1 MAFESFKGFS
11 ENQVEQPRGTDVG
24 FTDYLIDVPVGAVKG
39 LSQAVQGLL
48 SLGAMPIDYIA
59 NTDLLEGINNI
70 FDKITP
76 DTKTAVGDITS
87 VISQFGIPFGA
98 AVKIAGGITK
108 LKGIS
113 TMTQLGSLPSRAAK
127 GTELVKRAG
136 YYGTLGGLT
145 DFAVSTPGKLG
156 TISDLTGLTQQ
167 TDFEGLSGKERAVEE
182 LKGKL
187 KFGAEGALI
196 GGAVPLLPTAASLG
210 FRYGIIPGAK
220 VVGTVGGKA
229 LEYVVDKPLTFA
241 INRIV
246 GSKEKSI
253 LQQSLIRS
261 GSILKKG
268 AEKAGL
274 TDDWRHRP
282 IEGGAMSFVKR
293 QLTRLAD
300 QFKSAKGLSGEI
312 KSVQDSAILKVAGQ
326 EKTLKSIAARIN
338 DAQIALVK
346 NFKVKFDNGD
356 SILKLHIENNKVKD
370 YILASGQTAD
380 DILATIPKDI
390 HKDVKA
396 FKDIIVKTNDKY
408 KIFGADLKQM
418 AMLDYDSFSKQR
430 FGAFNNKKF
439 RFNPLLE
446 NKAFDFF
453 KKQIKKDPE
462 QMATINAIA
471 KQTKTNV
478 DVVLNQQT
486 KDKLL
491 NFKQQVIGS
500 NLDPSQVFTNIAK
513 ASGIN
518 PEDVLKGT
526 DTVPDVIKKL
536 LSVEEGATVG
546 ELAFKGV
553 TKDATGRKITKDVE
567 NFLALNAGLDVVLSQ
582 SKNMYGK
589 LAFDDFVRTGLN
601 TPANPRGLIH
611 TAESMARLRLD
622 QGPKAL
628 NNLANIAARENV
640 PKIVSTSEL
649 FNGNYFAAPEI
660 ANALVGAKEITSGL
674 YEIPFYKSFMALKAG
689 AQISKTILSPMTQVR
704 NFTTASMFP
713 LANGLIGGRIGF
725 KDAWGLTIGDIFQ
738 GAKTTPEKIAKI
750 ERLIERGVIDQ
761 NINVQEMRRVLEATK
776 DGKISFNKMMET
788 PIMQKLT
795 DVYQGADN
803 FWKIY
808 TDNFY
813 QGSLKTAYGDPSAII
828 TGAKAGT
835 QAAKNADTFFRNYD
849 DWFQTVAG
857 RKLDRVNPLT
867 GLPKTPL
874 EVAEEASAYLVTNTV
889 PTYSKVPKII
899 ENIRNLPL
907 GNFVAFPAEIL
918 RTTSNIISIGA
929 KELTSTNPFIRQM
942 GARRLVGVSTVLGGI
957 GYTTKKGAQY
967 LTGVDDDTM
976 DAFQRSFAP
985 PYQKNST
992 LIPMS
997 SPDENGK
1004 FKYYNFSYS
1013 NPYDTLVA
1021 PANAVLSAFSEGRL
1035 RKDNATSIVMD
1046 ALFGGAV
1053 DPNQRKGAITE
1064 FLQPFITESIGT
1076 ERAFDVTIR
1085 GGRDSRGK
1093 VIYYKDVDSADTIIA
1108 KSLNHILGGLSP
1120 GAVTSS
1126 SRIWDGA
1133 TGRFSD
1139 YGTQKDMSDEVV
1151 ALLSGVRVEEAKPLA
1166 SVPFIL
1172 TSYNKDKSSLRSKF
1186 SRTAYSARTSP
1197 EEKLGSF
1204 SQYIKESYDS
1214 QNKMFQTIEDAQSL
1228 GISKREL
1235 KKLFEKRLTQT
1246 ETKALF
1252 RGEFKPPSYSKD
1264 AFKSTV
1270 ERLEAENPI
1279 EAAKIEDQNDVV
1291 MDIFD
1296 DVQKDLKK
1304 FDLNQSLD
1312 ALQKELDESLS
1323 PGVEET
1329 RDLRSNLVAPTS
1341 GIERVAELQPP
1352 AQIGTPVNQQ
1362 VAAAGNSV
1370 GNQYN
1375 LFVNNPNAK
1384 ILFPRDFG

>member
-11 ENQVEQPRGTDVG
+11 ENQIEQPRGSDVG

-48 SLGAMPIDYIA
+48 SLGAMPIDYLA
-59 NTDLLEGINNI
+59 NTDLLNGINDL

-87 VISQFGIPFGA
+87 VIAQFGVPFGA

-113 TMTQLGSLPSRAAK
+113 TMTQLGSLPTRAAK

-156 TISDLTGLTQQ
+156 TLSDLTGLTQQ
-167 TDFEGLSGKERAVEE
+167 TDFEGLTGKDRAVEE

-196 GGAVPLLPTAASLG
+196 GGAVPLLPTAASVG
-210 FRYGIIPGAK
+210 FRYGIVPGAK

-229 LEYVVDKPLTFA
+229 LEYVVDKPLSFA

-253 LQQSLIRS
+253 LQQSLIKS
-261 GSILKKG
+261 GSLIQKG
-268 AEKAGL
+268 VEKTGLAG
-274 TDDWRHRP
+274 DWRHRP
-282 IEGGAMSFVKR
+282 IEGGAISYIKR
-293 QLTRLAD
+293 NLTRLAD
-300 QFKSAKGLSGEI
+300 QFKSARGLTGEL
-312 KSVQDSAILKVAGQ
+312 KSVQDSAVTKIAGQ
-326 EKTLKSIAARIN
+326 EKTLKAIGGRIE
-338 DAQIALVK
+338 DAQRALIK
-346 NFKVKFDNGD
+346 NFKIKFDNGE
-356 SILKLHIENNKVKD
+356 SILKLQIENNKVKD

-380 DILATIPKDI
+380 DILATLPKDL

-396 FKDIIVKTNDKY
+396 FKDIIVKTNNKY

-418 AMLDYDSFSKQR
+418 AMLDYDSYAKQR

-453 KKQIKKDPE
+453 KEQIKKNPE
-462 QMATINAIA
+462 MMTAITNAAA
-471 KQTKTNV
+471 KSKTSV
-478 DVVLNQQT
+478 DVILNQQT

-491 NFKQQVIGS
+491 NFKKTVIQDNANPES
-500 NLDPSQVFTNIAK
+500 LFKEVAK
-513 ASGIN
+513 ASDID
-518 PEDVLKGT
+518 PKDVLKGNAQ
-526 DTVPDVIKKL
+526 VPDVIKKL
-536 LSVEEGATVG
+536 LSVEEGRTAG
-546 ELAFKGV
+546 ELAFKGA
-553 TKDATGRKITKDVE
+553 KDVSGKAITKDVATF
-567 NFLALNAGLDVVLSQ
+567 NALNAGLDVVLSQ
-582 SKNMYGK
+582 GKQMYGK
-589 LAFDDFVRTGLN
+589 LAFDDYLKKGLN
-601 TPANPRGLIH
+601 TIDNPTGLIH
-611 TAESMARLRLD
+611 TPESMARLRI
-622 QGPKAL
+622 QSGPGAM
-628 NNLANIAARENV
+628 NNLKNIASRERL
-640 PKIVSTSEL
+640 PDIVTTSEL
-649 FNGNYFAAPEI
+649 FNGRYFAAPEI

-674 YEIPFYKSFMALKAG
+674 YSIPFYKSFMALKAG
-689 AQISKTILSPMTQVR
+689 AQISKTILSPMTQIR

-776 DGKISFNKMMET
+776 DGKISFSKMMNT
-788 PIMQKLT
+788 PIMRKLT
-795 DVYQGADN
+795 DIYQGADN

-813 QGSLKTAYGDPSAII
+813 QGSLKSAYGDPSAII

-849 DWFQTVAG
+849 DWFRTVAG
-857 RKLDRVNPLT
+857 RELDRINPLT

-889 PTYSKVPKII
+889 PTYSKVPMII

-929 KELTSTNPFIRQM
+929 RELTSTNPFIRQM

-967 LTGVDDDTM
+967 LTGVDDETM
-976 DAFQRSFAP
+976 DSFQRSFAP

-992 LIPMS
+992 LIPVS
-997 SPDENGK
+997 APDENGK

-1021 PANAVLSAFSEGRL
+1021 PANAILAAFSEGRL
-1035 RKDNATSIVMD
+1035 RQDNVTSIVMD
-1046 ALFGGAV
+1046 ALFGGAI
-1053 DPNQRKGAITE
+1053 DPNKRKGAITE

-1076 ERAFDVTIR
+1076 ERAFDVTVR

-1093 VIYYKDVDSADTIIA
+1093 VIYYPQDGADVIIA

-1120 GAVTSS
+1120 GALTSS

-1172 TSYNKDKSSLRSKF
+1172 TSYGKDKSNIRSKF
-1186 SRTAYSARTSP
+1186 SRKAYSARTSA
-1197 EEKLGSF
+1197 EEKLGAY
-1204 SQYIKESYDS
+1204 SQYVVESYDS
-1214 QNKMFQTIEDAQSL
+1214 QNKMYQIIEDATNL
-1228 GISKREL
+1228 GIDERTL
-1235 KKLFEKRLTQT
+1235 KKLFEKRLTKT
-1246 ETKALF
+1246 ETRALF
-1252 RGEFKPPSYSKD
+1252 RGEFKPPAYSKN

-1270 ERLEAENPI
+1270 ERLEAENPL
-1279 EAAKIEDQNDVV
+1279 EAEKIEEQNDVV
-1291 MDIFD
+1291 MDIYD
-1296 DVQKDLKK
+1296 DVQRDLRK
-1304 FDLNQSLD
+1304 FELGQSLTD
-1312 ALQKELDESLS
+1312 LQRELDESLS

-1329 RDLRSNLVAPTS
+1329 RDLRSDLVAPTT
-1341 GIERVAELQPP
+1341 GIEQVAELPP
-1352 AQIGTPVNQQ
+1352 PPQIGTPVNQQ
-1362 VAAAGNSV
+1362 VAAAGNTV
-1370 GNQYN
+1370 GNQFN
-1375 LFVNNPNAK
+1375 LFANNPNAR
-1384 ILFPRDFG
+1384 ILFPFG

>member
-11 ENQVEQPRGTDVG
+11 ENQIEQPRGTDVG

-48 SLGAMPIDYIA
+48 SLGAMPIDYLA
-59 NTDLLEGINNI
+59 NTDLLNGINEI

-87 VISQFGIPFGA
+87 VVAQFGIPFGA

-113 TMTQLGSLPSRAAK
+113 TMTQLGSLPTKAAK

-156 TISDLTGLTQQ
+156 TISDLTGLTEQ
-167 TDFEGLSGKERAVEE
+167 TDFEGLTGKDRAVEE

-187 KFGAEGALI
+187 KFGAEGAII

-210 FRYGIIPGAK
+210 FRYGIVPGAK
-220 VVGTVGGKA
+220 VVGTVGGRA

-253 LQQSLIRS
+253 LQQSLIKS
-261 GSILKKG
+261 GSLIQKG

-274 TDDWRHRP
+274 AGDWRHRP
-282 IEGGAMSFVKR
+282 IEGGAVSYVKR

-300 QFKSAKGLSGEI
+300 QFKSAKGLTGEL
-312 KSVQDSAILKVAGQ
+312 KSVQDSVVTKVAGQ
-326 EKTLKSIAARIN
+326 EKTLKAIGGRIE
-338 DAQIALVK
+338 DAQRDLIK
-346 NFKVKFDNGD
+346 NFKIKFDNGE
-356 SILKLHIENNKVKD
+356 SILKLQIENNKVKD

-380 DILATIPKDI
+380 DILATIPKDL

-408 KIFGADLKQM
+408 KIFGADLKKM
-418 AMLDYDSFSKQR
+418 AMLDYDSYTKQR

-453 KKQIKKDPE
+453 KEQIKKNPE
-462 QMATINAIA
+462 MMTAITNAAA
-471 KQTKTNV
+471 KSKTSV
-478 DVVLNQQT
+478 DVILNQQT

-491 NFKQQVIGS
+491 NFKNTVIQDNANPESLFKQV
-500 NLDPSQVFTNIAK
+500 AK
-513 ASGIN
+513 ASDID
-518 PEDVLKGT
+518 PKDVLTGQKQ
-526 DTVPDVIKKL
+526 VPDVIKKL
-536 LSVEEGATVG
+536 LSVEEGRTVG
-546 ELAFKGV
+546 ELAAKGV
-553 TKDATGRKITKDVE
+553 KVDKDVATF
-567 NFLALNAGLDVVLSQ
+567 NALNAGLDVVLGQ
-582 SKNMYGK
+582 GKQMYGK
-589 LAFDDFVRTGLN
+589 LAFDDYIRTGLN
-601 TPANPRGLIH
+601 TIDNPTGLIH
-611 TAESMARLRLD
+611 TPESMARLRI
-622 QGPKAL
+622 QSGPDAMV
-628 NNLANIAARENV
+628 NLKNIAARERL
-640 PKIVSTSEL
+640 PDIVTTSEL
-649 FNGNYFAAPEI
+649 FNGRYFAAPEI

-674 YEIPFYKSFMALKAG
+674 YSIPFYKSFMALKAG
-689 AQISKTILSPMTQVR
+689 AQVSKTILSPMTQIR

-776 DGKISFNKMMET
+776 DGKISFSKMMNT
-788 PIMQKLT
+788 PIMRKLT
-795 DVYQGADN
+795 DIYQGADN

-813 QGSLKTAYGDPSAII
+813 QGSLKSAYGDPSAII

-835 QAAKNADTFFRNYD
+835 QAAKNADTFFRNYE
-849 DWFQTVAG
+849 DWFRTVAG
-857 RKLDRVNPLT
+857 RQLDRINPLT

-889 PTYSKVPKII
+889 PTYSKVPMII

-929 KELTSTNPFIRQM
+929 RELTSTNPFIRQM

-967 LTGVDDDTM
+967 LTGVDDETM
-976 DAFQRSFAP
+976 DSFQRSFAP
-985 PYQKNST
+985 PYQRNST

-997 SPDENGK
+997 APDENGK

-1021 PANAVLSAFSEGRL
+1021 PANAVLAAFSEGRL
-1035 RKDNATSIVMD
+1035 RQDNVTSIVMN
-1046 ALFGGAV
+1046 ALFGGAI
-1053 DPNQRKGAITE
+1053 DPNKRKGAITE

-1076 ERAFDVTIR
+1076 ERAFDVTVR

-1093 VIYYKDVDSADTIIA
+1093 VIYYPQDGADVIIA

-1126 SRIWDGA
+1126 TRIWDGA

-1151 ALLSGVRVEEAKPLA
+1151 ALLSGVRVEEAKPLS

-1172 TSYNKDKSSLRSKF
+1172 TSYGKDKSNIRSKF
-1186 SRTAYSARTSP
+1186 SRRAYSARTTP
-1197 EEKLGSF
+1197 EEKLGAF
-1204 SQYIKESYDS
+1204 AQYVVESYDS
-1214 QNKMFQTIEDAQSL
+1214 QNKMYQIIEDATNL
-1228 GISKREL
+1228 GIDERTL
-1235 KKLFEKRLTQT
+1235 KKLFEKRLTKT
-1246 ETKALF
+1246 ETKSLF
-1252 RGEFKPPSYSKD
+1252 KGEFKPPAYSKD
-1264 AFKSTV
+1264 AFKATV
-1270 ERLEAENPI
+1270 ERLEAENPL
-1279 EAAKIEDQNDVV
+1279 EAEKIEEQNDVV
-1291 MDIFD
+1291 MDIYN
-1296 DVQKDLKK
+1296 DVQRDLRK
-1304 FDLNQSLD
+1304 FELGQSLTD
-1312 ALQKELDESLS
+1312 LQRELDESLS

-1329 RDLRSNLVAPTS
+1329 RDLRTNLVAPTT
-1341 GIERVAELQPP
+1341 GIEQVAELPP
-1352 AQIGTPVNQQ
+1352 PPQIGAPVNQQ
-1362 VAAAGNSV
+1362 VAAAGNTV
-1370 GNQYN
+1370 GNQFN
-1375 LFVNNPNAK
+1375 LFATNPNTR
-1384 ILFPRDFG
+1384 ILFPFG

>member
-11 ENQVEQPRGTDVG
+11 ENQIEQPRGSDVG

-48 SLGAMPIDYIA
+48 SLGAMPIDYLA
-59 NTDLLEGINNI
+59 NTDLLNGINDL

-87 VISQFGIPFGA
+87 VIAQFGVPFGA

-113 TMTQLGSLPSRAAK
+113 TMTQLGSLPTRAAK

-156 TISDLTGLTQQ
+156 TLSDLTGLTQQ
-167 TDFEGLSGKERAVEE
+167 TDFEGLTGKDRAVEE

-196 GGAVPLLPTAASLG
+196 GGAVPLLPTAASVG
-210 FRYGIIPGAK
+210 FRYGIVPGAK

-229 LEYVVDKPLTFA
+229 LEYVVDKPLSFA

-253 LQQSLIRS
+253 LQQSLIKS
-261 GSILKKG
+261 GSLIQKG
-268 AEKAGL
+268 VEKAGL
-274 TDDWRHRP
+274 AGDWRHRP
-282 IEGGAMSFVKR
+282 IEGGAISYIKR
-293 QLTRLAD
+293 NLTRLAD
-300 QFKSAKGLSGEI
+300 QFKSARGLTGEL
-312 KSVQDSAILKVAGQ
+312 KSVQDSAVTKIAGQ
-326 EKTLKSIAARIN
+326 EKTLKAIGGRIE
-338 DAQIALVK
+338 DAQRALIK
-346 NFKVKFDNGD
+346 NFKIKFDNGE
-356 SILKLHIENNKVKD
+356 SILKLQIENNKIKD

-380 DILATIPKDI
+380 DILATLPKDL

-396 FKDIIVKTNDKY
+396 FKDIIVKTNNKY

-453 KKQIKKDPE
+453 KEQIKKNPE
-462 QMATINAIA
+462 MMTAITNAA
-471 KQTKTNV
+471 VKSKTSV
-478 DVVLNQQT
+478 DVILNQQT

-491 NFKQQVIGS
+491 NFKNTVIQDNANPES
-500 NLDPSQVFTNIAK
+500 LFKEVAK
-513 ASGIN
+513 ASGLN
-518 PEDVLKGT
+518 PKDALRGNEQ
-526 DTVPDVIKKL
+526 VPDVIKKL
-536 LSVEEGATVG
+536 LSVEEGRTAD
-546 ELAFKGV
+546 ELIFKKA
-553 TKDATGRKITKDVE
+553 KDVAGQKITKDVATF
-567 NFLALNAGLDVVLSQ
+567 NALNAGLDVVLSQ
-582 SKNMYGK
+582 GKQMYGK
-589 LAFDDFVRTGLN
+589 LAFDDYLKKGLN
-601 TPANPRGLIH
+601 TIDNPTGLIH
-611 TAESMARLRLD
+611 TPESMARLRI
-622 QGPKAL
+622 QSGPGAM
-628 NNLANIAARENV
+628 NNLKNIASRERL
-640 PKIVSTSEL
+640 PDIVTTSEL
-649 FNGNYFAAPEI
+649 FNGRYFAAPEI

-674 YEIPFYKSFMALKAG
+674 YSIPFYKSFMALKAG
-689 AQISKTILSPMTQVR
+689 AQISKTILSPMTQIR

-776 DGKISFNKMMET
+776 DGKISFSKMMNT
-788 PIMQKLT
+788 PIMRKLT
-795 DVYQGADN
+795 DIYQGADN

-813 QGSLKTAYGDPSAII
+813 QGSLKSAYGDPSAII

-849 DWFQTVAG
+849 DWFRTVAG
-857 RKLDRVNPLT
+857 RELDRINPLT

-889 PTYSKVPKII
+889 PTYSKVPMII

-929 KELTSTNPFIRQM
+929 RELTSTNPFIRQM

-967 LTGVDDDTM
+967 LTGVDDETM
-976 DAFQRSFAP
+976 DSFQRSFAP

-992 LIPMS
+992 LIPVS
-997 SPDENGK
+997 APDENGK

-1021 PANAVLSAFSEGRL
+1021 PANAILAAFSEGRL
-1035 RKDNATSIVMD
+1035 RQDNVTSIVMD
-1046 ALFGGAV
+1046 ALFGGAI
-1053 DPNQRKGAITE
+1053 DPNKRKGAITE

-1076 ERAFDVTIR
+1076 ERAFDVTVR

-1093 VIYYKDVDSADTIIA
+1093 VIYYPQDGADVIIA

-1120 GAVTSS
+1120 GALTSS

-1172 TSYNKDKSSLRSKF
+1172 TSYGKDKSNIRSKF
-1186 SRTAYSARTSP
+1186 SRKAYSARTSA
-1197 EEKLGSF
+1197 EEKLGAY
-1204 SQYIKESYDS
+1204 SQYVVESYDS
-1214 QNKMFQTIEDAQSL
+1214 QNKMYQIIEDATNL
-1228 GISKREL
+1228 GIDERTL
-1235 KKLFEKRLTQT
+1235 KKLFEKRLTKT
-1246 ETKALF
+1246 ETRALF
-1252 RGEFKPPSYSKD
+1252 RGEFKPPAYSKN

-1270 ERLEAENPI
+1270 ERLEAENPL
-1279 EAAKIEDQNDVV
+1279 EAEKIEEQNDVV
-1291 MDIFD
+1291 MDIYD
-1296 DVQKDLKK
+1296 DVQRDLRK
-1304 FDLNQSLD
+1304 FELGQSLTD
-1312 ALQKELDESLS
+1312 LQRELDESLS

-1329 RDLRSNLVAPTS
+1329 RDLRSDLVAPTT

-1362 VAAAGNSV
+1362 VAVAGNTA
-1370 GNQYN
+1370 GNRFN
-1375 LFVNNPNAK
+1375 LFANNPNAK
-1384 ILFPRDFG
+1384 VLFPFG

>member
-11 ENQVEQPRGTDVG
+11 ENQIEQPRGSDVG

-48 SLGAMPIDYIA
+48 SLGAMPIDYLA
-59 NTDLLEGINNI
+59 NTDLLNGINDL

-87 VISQFGIPFGA
+87 VITQFGIPFGA

-113 TMTQLGSLPSRAAK
+113 TMTQLGSLPTRAAK

-156 TISDLTGLTQQ
+156 TLSDLTGLTQQ
-167 TDFEGLSGKERAVEE
+167 TDFEGLTGKDRAIEE

-210 FRYGIIPGAK
+210 FRYGIVPGAK

-229 LEYVVDKPLTFA
+229 LEYVVDKPLSFA

-253 LQQSLIRS
+253 LQQSLIKS
-261 GSILKKG
+261 GSLIQKG

-274 TDDWRHRP
+274 AGDWRHRP
-282 IEGGAMSFVKR
+282 IEGGAVSYIKR
-293 QLTRLAD
+293 NLTRLAD
-300 QFKSAKGLSGEI
+300 QFKSARGLTGEL
-312 KSVQDSAILKVAGQ
+312 KSVQDSAVTKIAGQ
-326 EKTLKSIAARIN
+326 EKTLKAIGGRIE
-338 DAQIALVK
+338 DAQRALIK
-346 NFKVKFDNGD
+346 NFKVKFDNGE
-356 SILKLHIENNKVKD
+356 SILKLQIENNKVKD

-453 KKQIKKDPE
+453 KEQIRKNPE
-462 QMATINAIA
+462 MMTAITNAAA
-471 KQTKTNV
+471 KSKTSV
-478 DVVLNQQT
+478 DVILNQQT

-491 NFKQQVIGS
+491 NFKNTVIQDNANPES
-500 NLDPSQVFTNIAK
+500 LFKEVAK
-513 ASGIN
+513 ASGIDPKDALRGN
-518 PEDVLKGT
+518 EQ
-526 DTVPDVIKKL
+526 VPDVIKKL
-536 LSVEEGATVG
+536 LSVEEGRTVG
-546 ELAFKGV
+546 ELAAKGV
-553 TKDATGRKITKDVE
+553 KVDKDVATF
-567 NFLALNAGLDVVLSQ
+567 NALNAGLDVVLSQ
-582 SKNMYGK
+582 GKQMYGK
-589 LAFDDFVRTGLN
+589 LAFDDYLKKGLN
-601 TPANPRGLIH
+601 TIDNPTGLIH
-611 TAESMARLRLD
+611 TPESMARLRI
-622 QGPKAL
+622 QSGPGAM
-628 NNLANIAARENV
+628 NNLKNIASRERL
-640 PKIVSTSEL
+640 PDIVTTSEL
-649 FNGNYFAAPEI
+649 FNGRYFAAPEI

-674 YEIPFYKSFMALKAG
+674 YSIPFYKSFMALKAG
-689 AQISKTILSPMTQVR
+689 AQISKTILSPMTQIR

-776 DGKISFNKMMET
+776 DGKISFNKMMNT
-788 PIMQKLT
+788 PIMRKLT
-795 DVYQGADN
+795 DIYQGADN

-813 QGSLKTAYGDPSAII
+813 QGSLKSAFGDPSAII

-849 DWFQTVAG
+849 DWFRTVAG
-857 RKLDRVNPLT
+857 RELDRINPLT

-889 PTYSKVPKII
+889 PTYSKVPMII

-929 KELTSTNPFIRQM
+929 RELTSTNPFIRQM

-967 LTGVDDDTM
+967 LTGVDDETM
-976 DAFQRSFAP
+976 NSFQRSFAP
-985 PYQKNST
+985 PYQRNST
-992 LIPMS
+992 LIPVS
-997 SPDENGK
+997 APDENGK

-1021 PANAVLSAFSEGRL
+1021 PANAVLAAFSEGRL
-1035 RKDNATSIVMD
+1035 RKDNVTSIVMD
-1046 ALFGGAV
+1046 ALFGGAI
-1053 DPNQRKGAITE
+1053 DPNKRKGAITE

-1076 ERAFDVTIR
+1076 ERAFDVTVR

-1093 VIYYKDVDSADTIIA
+1093 VIYYPQDGADVIIA

-1120 GAVTSS
+1120 GALTSS
-1126 SRIWDGA
+1126 TRIWDGA

-1172 TSYNKDKSSLRSKF
+1172 TSYGKDKSNIRSKF
-1186 SRTAYSARTSP
+1186 SRNAYSARRTP
-1197 EEKLGSF
+1197 EEKLGAYA
-1204 SQYIKESYDS
+1204 QYVIESYDS
-1214 QNKMFQTIEDAQSL
+1214 QNKMFQIIEDAQNL
-1228 GISKREL
+1228 GIDDRTL
-1235 KKLFEKRLTQT
+1235 KKLFEKRLTKT

-1252 RGEFKPPSYSKD
+1252 KGEFKPPAYSKD
-1264 AFKSTV
+1264 AFKATV
-1270 ERLEAENPI
+1270 ERLEAENPL
-1279 EAAKIEDQNDVV
+1279 EAEKIEEQNDVV
-1291 MDIFD
+1291 MDIYD
-1296 DVQKDLKK
+1296 DVQRDLRK
-1304 FDLNQSLD
+1304 FDLGQSLTD
-1312 ALQKELDESLS
+1312 LQRELDESLS

-1329 RDLRSNLVAPTS
+1329 RDLRSDLVPPTT
-1341 GIERVAELQPP
+1341 GIEQVAELPP
-1352 AQIGTPVNQQ
+1352 PPQIGTPVNQQ
-1362 VAAAGNSV
+1362 VAVAGNTV
-1370 GNQYN
+1370 GNQFN
-1375 LFVNNPNAK
+1375 LFANNPNAK
-1384 ILFPRDFG
+1384 VLFPFG

>member
-11 ENQVEQPRGTDVG
+11 ENQIEQPRGSDVG

-48 SLGAMPIDYIA
+48 SLGAMPIDYLA
-59 NTDLLEGINNI
+59 NTDLLNGINDL

-87 VISQFGIPFGA
+87 VIAQFGVPFGA

-113 TMTQLGSLPSRAAK
+113 TMTQLGSLPTRAAK

-156 TISDLTGLTQQ
+156 TLSDLTGLTQQ
-167 TDFEGLSGKERAVEE
+167 TDFEGLTGKDRAVEE

-196 GGAVPLLPTAASLG
+196 GGAVPLLPTAASVG
-210 FRYGIIPGAK
+210 FRYGIVPGAK

-229 LEYVVDKPLTFA
+229 LEYVVDKPLSFA

-253 LQQSLIRS
+253 LQQSLIKS
-261 GSILKKG
+261 GSLIQKG
-268 AEKAGL
+268 VEKTGLAG
-274 TDDWRHRP
+274 DWRHRP
-282 IEGGAMSFVKR
+282 IEGGAISYIKR
-293 QLTRLAD
+293 NLTRLAD
-300 QFKSAKGLSGEI
+300 QFKSARGLTGEL
-312 KSVQDSAILKVAGQ
+312 KSVQDSAVTKIAGQ
-326 EKTLKSIAARIN
+326 EKTLKAIGGRIE
-338 DAQIALVK
+338 DAQRALIK
-346 NFKVKFDNGD
+346 NFKIKFDNGE
-356 SILKLHIENNKVKD
+356 SILKLQIENNKVKD

-380 DILATIPKDI
+380 DILATLPKDL

-396 FKDIIVKTNDKY
+396 FKDIIVKTNNKY

-418 AMLDYDSFSKQR
+418 AMLDYDSYAKQR

-453 KKQIKKDPE
+453 KEQIKKNPE
-462 QMATINAIA
+462 MMTAITNAAA
-471 KQTKTNV
+471 KSKTSV
-478 DVVLNQQT
+478 DVILNQQT

-491 NFKQQVIGS
+491 NFKKTVIQDNANPES
-500 NLDPSQVFTNIAK
+500 LFKEVAK
-513 ASGIN
+513 ASDID
-518 PEDVLKGT
+518 PKDVLKGNAQ
-526 DTVPDVIKKL
+526 VPDVIKKL
-536 LSVEEGATVG
+536 LSVEEGRTAG
-546 ELAFKGV
+546 ELAFKGA
-553 TKDATGRKITKDVE
+553 KDVSGKAITKDVATF
-567 NFLALNAGLDVVLSQ
+567 NALNAGLDVVLSQ
-582 SKNMYGK
+582 GKQMYGK
-589 LAFDDFVRTGLN
+589 LAFDDYLKKGLN
-601 TPANPRGLIH
+601 TIDNPTGLIH
-611 TAESMARLRLD
+611 TPESMARLRI
-622 QGPKAL
+622 QSGPGAM
-628 NNLANIAARENV
+628 NNLKNIASRERL
-640 PKIVSTSEL
+640 PDIVTTSEL
-649 FNGNYFAAPEI
+649 FNGRYFAAPEI

-674 YEIPFYKSFMALKAG
+674 YSIPFYKSFMALKAG
-689 AQISKTILSPMTQVR
+689 AQISKTILSPMTQIR

-776 DGKISFNKMMET
+776 DGKISFSKMMNT
-788 PIMQKLT
+788 PIMRKLT
-795 DVYQGADN
+795 DIYQGADN

-813 QGSLKTAYGDPSAII
+813 QGSLKSAYGDPSAII

-849 DWFQTVAG
+849 DWFRTVAG
-857 RKLDRVNPLT
+857 RELDRINPLT

-889 PTYSKVPKII
+889 PTYSKVPMII

-929 KELTSTNPFIRQM
+929 RELTSTNPFIRQM

-967 LTGVDDDTM
+967 LTGVDDETM
-976 DAFQRSFAP
+976 DSFQRSFAP

-992 LIPMS
+992 LIPVS
-997 SPDENGK
+997 APDENGK

-1021 PANAVLSAFSEGRL
+1021 PANAILAAFSEGRL
-1035 RKDNATSIVMD
+1035 RQDNVTSIVMD
-1046 ALFGGAV
+1046 ALFGGAI
-1053 DPNQRKGAITE
+1053 DPNKRKGAITE

-1076 ERAFDVTIR
+1076 ERAFDVTVR

-1093 VIYYKDVDSADTIIA
+1093 VIYYPQDGADVIIA

-1120 GAVTSS
+1120 GALTSS

-1172 TSYNKDKSSLRSKF
+1172 TSYGKDKSNIRSKF
-1186 SRTAYSARTSP
+1186 SRKAYSARTSA
-1197 EEKLGSF
+1197 EEKLGAY
-1204 SQYIKESYDS
+1204 SQYVVESYDS
-1214 QNKMFQTIEDAQSL
+1214 QNKMYQIIEDATNL
-1228 GISKREL
+1228 GIDERTL
-1235 KKLFEKRLTQT
+1235 KKLFEKRLTKT
-1246 ETKALF
+1246 ETRALF
-1252 RGEFKPPSYSKD
+1252 RGEFKPPAYSKN

-1270 ERLEAENPI
+1270 ERLEAENPL
-1279 EAAKIEDQNDVV
+1279 EAEKIEEQNDVV
-1291 MDIFD
+1291 MDIYD
-1296 DVQKDLKK
+1296 DVQRDLRK
-1304 FDLNQSLD
+1304 FELGQSLTD
-1312 ALQKELDESLS
+1312 LQRELDESLS

-1329 RDLRSNLVAPTS
+1329 RDLRSDLVAPTT
-1341 GIERVAELQPP
+1341 GIEQVAELPP
-1352 AQIGTPVNQQ
+1352 PPQIGTPVNQQ
-1362 VAAAGNSV
+1362 VAAAGNTV
-1370 GNQYN
+1370 GNQFN
-1375 LFVNNPNAK
+1375 LFANNPNTR
-1384 ILFPRDFG
+1384 ILFPFG

>member
-1 MAFESFKGFS
+1 MAFESFRGFS

-167 TDFEGLSGKERAVEE
+167 TDFEGLSGRDRAVEE

-210 FRYGIIPGAK
+210 FRYGIVPGAK
-220 VVGTVGGKA
+220 VVGTVGGRA

-274 TDDWRHRP
+274 TGDWRHRP

-293 QLTRLAD
+293 QLTRIAD

-312 KSVQDSAILKVAGQ
+312 KSVQDSAVLNVEAQ
-326 EKTLKSIAARIN
+326 RKTLQAIGGRIE
-338 DAQIALVK
+338 DAQRNLIK
-346 NFKVKFDNGD
+346 NFKIKFDNGD
-356 SILKLHIENNKVKD
+356 SILKLQIENNKVKD

-390 HKDVKA
+390 RKDVKT

-453 KKQIKKDPE
+453 KKQIQKDPE
-462 QMATINAIA
+462 AMTAINALA

-478 DVVLNQQT
+478 DVLLNQQT

-491 NFKQQVIGS
+491 NFKQDVINS
-500 NLDPSQVFTNIAK
+500 NANPSQVFRNVAK

-518 PEDVLKGT
+518 PKDALKGT

-536 LSVEEGATVG
+536 LSVEEGRTAG
-546 ELAFKGV
+546 ELAFKGA
-553 TKDATGRKITKDVE
+553 KDASGKAITKDVATF
-567 NFLALNAGLDVVLSQ
+567 NALNAGLDVVLSQ

-622 QGPKAL
+622 RSTKSL
-628 NNLANIAARENV
+628 NNLKQVAQRETI
-640 PKIVSTSEL
+640 PDIVSTSEL
-649 FNGNYFAAPEI
+649 FNGRYFAAPEI
-660 ANALVGAKEITSGL
+660 ANALVGAKEITAGL
-674 YEIPFYKSFMALKAG
+674 YSLPFYKSFMALKAG

-738 GAKTTPEKIAKI
+738 GAKTTPEKIKKI

-776 DGKISFNKMMET
+776 DGRISFNKMMET

-795 DVYQGADN
+795 DIYQGADN

-857 RKLDRVNPLT
+857 RKLDRVNALT

-889 PTYSKVPKII
+889 PTYSKVPLII

-929 KELTSTNPFIRQM
+929 RELTSTNPFIRQM

-1035 RKDNATSIVMD
+1035 RKDNTTSIVMD
-1046 ALFGGAV
+1046 ALFGGAI
-1053 DPNQRKGAITE
+1053 DPNKRKGAITE

-1093 VIYYKDVDSADTIIA
+1093 VIYYPQDGADVILA
-1108 KSLNHILGGLSP
+1108 KSLNHILGGLTP

-1172 TSYNKDKSSLRSKF
+1172 TSYNKDKSNMRSKF
-1186 SRTAYSARTSP
+1186 SRKAYSARTTS
-1197 EEKLGSF
+1197 EEKLGAYA
-1204 SQYIKESYDS
+1204 QYVVESYDS

-1228 GISKREL
+1228 GIREREL
-1235 KKLFEKRLTQT
+1235 KKLFEKRLTKT
-1246 ETKALF
+1246 EIKALF
-1252 RGEFKPPSYSKD
+1252 RGEFKPPTYSKD

-1270 ERLEAENPI
+1270 ERLEGENPI
-1279 EAAKIEDQNDVV
+1279 EAAKIEDRNDVV

-1296 DVQKDLKK
+1296 DVQKDLRR

-1312 ALQKELDESLS
+1312 ALEKELNESLS

-1329 RDLRSNLVAPTS
+1329 RDLRSNLVSPTT
-1341 GIERVAELQPP
+1341 GIEQVAELQPP
-1352 AQIGTPVNQQ
+1352 PQIGTPVNQQ
-1362 VAAAGNSV
+1362 VAAAGNTV

>member
-11 ENQVEQPRGTDVG
+11 ENQIEQPRGTDVG
-24 FTDYLIDVPVGAVKG
+24 FTDYLLDVPVGAVKG

-48 SLGAMPIDYIA
+48 SLGAMPIDYLA
-59 NTDLLEGINNI
+59 NTDLLNGINEI

-87 VISQFGIPFGA
+87 VVAQFGIPFGA

-113 TMTQLGSLPSRAAK
+113 TMTQLGSLPTKAAK

-156 TISDLTGLTQQ
+156 TISDLTGLTEQ
-167 TDFEGLSGKERAVEE
+167 TDFEGLTGKDRAVEE

-187 KFGAEGALI
+187 KFGAEGAII

-210 FRYGIIPGAK
+210 FRYGIVPGAK
-220 VVGTVGGKA
+220 VVGTVGGRA

-253 LQQSLIRS
+253 LQQSLIKS
-261 GSILKKG
+261 GSLIQKG

-274 TDDWRHRP
+274 AGDWRHRP
-282 IEGGAMSFVKR
+282 IEGGAVSYIKR

-300 QFKSAKGLSGEI
+300 QFKSAKGLTGEL
-312 KSVQDSAILKVAGQ
+312 KSVQDAVVTKVAGQ
-326 EKTLKSIAARIN
+326 EKTLKAIGGRIE
-338 DAQIALVK
+338 DAQRDLIK
-346 NFKVKFDNGD
+346 NFKIKFDNGE
-356 SILKLHIENNKVKD
+356 SILKLQIENNKVKD

-380 DILATIPKDI
+380 DILATIPKDL

-408 KIFGADLKQM
+408 KIFGADLKKM
-418 AMLDYDSFSKQR
+418 AMLDYDSYTKQR

-453 KKQIKKDPE
+453 KEQIKKNPE
-462 QMATINAIA
+462 MMTAITNAAA
-471 KQTKTNV
+471 KSKTSV
-478 DVVLNQQT
+478 DVILNQQT

-491 NFKQQVIGS
+491 NFKNTVIQDNANPESLFKQV
-500 NLDPSQVFTNIAK
+500 AK
-513 ASGIN
+513 ASDID
-518 PEDVLKGT
+518 PKDVLTGQKE
-526 DTVPDVIKKL
+526 VPDVIKKL
-536 LSVEEGATVG
+536 LSVEEGRTVG
-546 ELAFKGV
+546 ELAAKGV
-553 TKDATGRKITKDVE
+553 KVDKDVATF
-567 NFLALNAGLDVVLSQ
+567 NALNAGLDVVLGQ
-582 SKNMYGK
+582 GKQMYGK
-589 LAFDDFVRTGLN
+589 LAFDDYIRTGLN
-601 TPANPRGLIH
+601 TIDNPTGLIH
-611 TAESMARLRLD
+611 TPESMARLRI
-622 QGPKAL
+622 QSGPNAMV
-628 NNLANIAARENV
+628 NLKNIAARERL
-640 PKIVSTSEL
+640 PDIVTTSEL
-649 FNGNYFAAPEI
+649 FNGRYFAAPEI

-674 YEIPFYKSFMALKAG
+674 YSIPFYKSFMALKAG
-689 AQISKTILSPMTQVR
+689 AQVSKTILSPMTQIR

-776 DGKISFNKMMET
+776 DGKISFSKMMNT
-788 PIMQKLT
+788 PIMRKLT
-795 DVYQGADN
+795 DIYQGADN

-813 QGSLKTAYGDPSAII
+813 QGSLKSAYGDPSAII

-835 QAAKNADTFFRNYD
+835 QAAKNADTFFRNYE
-849 DWFQTVAG
+849 DWFRTVAG
-857 RKLDRVNPLT
+857 RQLDRINPLT

-889 PTYSKVPKII
+889 PTYSKVPMII

-929 KELTSTNPFIRQM
+929 RELTSTNPFIRQM

-967 LTGVDDDTM
+967 LTGVDDETM
-976 DAFQRSFAP
+976 ESFQRSFAP
-985 PYQKNST
+985 PYQRNST

-997 SPDENGK
+997 APDENGK

-1021 PANAVLSAFSEGRL
+1021 PANAVLAAFSEGRL
-1035 RKDNATSIVMD
+1035 RQDNVTSIVMN
-1046 ALFGGAV
+1046 ALFGGAI
-1053 DPNQRKGAITE
+1053 DPNKRKGAITE

-1076 ERAFDVTIR
+1076 ERAFDVTVR

-1093 VIYYKDVDSADTIIA
+1093 VIYYPQDGADVIIA

-1126 SRIWDGA
+1126 TRIWDGA

-1151 ALLSGVRVEEAKPLA
+1151 ALLSGVRVEEAKPLS

-1172 TSYNKDKSSLRSKF
+1172 TSYGKDKSNIRSKF
-1186 SRTAYSARTSP
+1186 SRRAYSARTTP
-1197 EEKLGSF
+1197 EEKLGAF
-1204 SQYIKESYDS
+1204 AQYVVESYDS
-1214 QNKMFQTIEDAQSL
+1214 QNKMYQIIEDATNL
-1228 GISKREL
+1228 GIDERTL
-1235 KKLFEKRLTQT
+1235 KKLFEKRLTKT
-1246 ETKALF
+1246 ETRALF
-1252 RGEFKPPSYSKD
+1252 RGEFKPPAYSKD
-1264 AFKSTV
+1264 AFKATV
-1270 ERLEAENPI
+1270 ERLEAENPL
-1279 EAAKIEDQNDVV
+1279 EAEKIEEQNDVV
-1291 MDIFD
+1291 MEIYN
-1296 DVQKDLKK
+1296 DVQRDLRK
-1304 FDLNQSLD
+1304 FELGQSLTD
-1312 ALQKELDESLS
+1312 LQRELDESLS

-1329 RDLRSNLVAPTS
+1329 RDLRTNLVAPTT
-1341 GIERVAELQPP
+1341 GIEQVAELPQAP
-1352 AQIGTPVNQQ
+1352 QIGTPVNQQ
-1362 VAAAGNSV
+1362 VAAAGNTV
-1370 GNQYN
+1370 GNQFN
-1375 LFVNNPNAK
+1375 LFATNPNTR
-1384 ILFPRDFG
+1384 ILFPFG

>member
-11 ENQVEQPRGTDVG
+11 ENQIEQPRGTDVG
-24 FTDYLIDVPVGAVKG
+24 FTDYLLDVPVGAVKG

-48 SLGAMPIDYIA
+48 SLGAMPIDYLA
-59 NTDLLEGINNI
+59 NTDLLNGINDL

-87 VISQFGIPFGA
+87 VITQFGIPFGA

-113 TMTQLGSLPSRAAK
+113 TMTQLGSLPTRAAK

-156 TISDLTGLTQQ
+156 TLSDLTGLTQQ
-167 TDFEGLSGKERAVEE
+167 TDFEGLTGKDRAIEE

-210 FRYGIIPGAK
+210 FRYGIVPGAK

-229 LEYVVDKPLTFA
+229 LEYVVDKPLSFA

-253 LQQSLIRS
+253 LQQSLIKS
-261 GSILKKG
+261 GSLIQKG

-274 TDDWRHRP
+274 AGDWRHRP
-282 IEGGAMSFVKR
+282 IEGGAVSYIKR
-293 QLTRLAD
+293 NLTRLAD
-300 QFKSAKGLSGEI
+300 QFKSARGLTGEL
-312 KSVQDSAILKVAGQ
+312 KSVQDSAVTKIAGQ
-326 EKTLKSIAARIN
+326 EKTLKAIGGRIE
-338 DAQIALVK
+338 DAQRALIK
-346 NFKVKFDNGD
+346 NFKVKFDNGE
-356 SILKLHIENNKVKD
+356 SILKLQIENNKVKD

-453 KKQIKKDPE
+453 KEQIRKNPE
-462 QMATINAIA
+462 MMTAITNAAA
-471 KQTKTNV
+471 KSKTSV
-478 DVVLNQQT
+478 DVILNQQT

-491 NFKQQVIGS
+491 NFKNTVIQDNANPES
-500 NLDPSQVFTNIAK
+500 LFKEVAK
-513 ASGIN
+513 ASGIDPKDALRGN
-518 PEDVLKGT
+518 EQ
-526 DTVPDVIKKL
+526 VPDVIKKL
-536 LSVEEGATVG
+536 LSVEEGRTVG
-546 ELAFKGV
+546 ELAAKGV
-553 TKDATGRKITKDVE
+553 KVDKDVATF
-567 NFLALNAGLDVVLSQ
+567 NALNAGLDVVLSQ
-582 SKNMYGK
+582 GKQMYGK
-589 LAFDDFVRTGLN
+589 LAFDDYLKKGLN
-601 TPANPRGLIH
+601 TIDNPTGLIH
-611 TAESMARLRLD
+611 TPESMARLRI
-622 QGPKAL
+622 QSGPGAM
-628 NNLANIAARENV
+628 NNLKNIASRERL
-640 PKIVSTSEL
+640 PDIVTTSEL
-649 FNGNYFAAPEI
+649 FNGRYFAAPEI

-674 YEIPFYKSFMALKAG
+674 YSIPFYKSFMALKAG
-689 AQISKTILSPMTQVR
+689 AQISKTILSPMTQIR

-776 DGKISFNKMMET
+776 DGKISFNKMMNT
-788 PIMQKLT
+788 PIMRKLT
-795 DVYQGADN
+795 DIYQGADN

-813 QGSLKTAYGDPSAII
+813 QGSLKSAFGDPSAII

-849 DWFQTVAG
+849 DWFRTVAG
-857 RKLDRVNPLT
+857 RELDRINPLT

-889 PTYSKVPKII
+889 PTYSKVPMII

-929 KELTSTNPFIRQM
+929 RELTSTNPFIRQM

-967 LTGVDDDTM
+967 LTGVDDETM
-976 DAFQRSFAP
+976 NSFQRSFAP
-985 PYQKNST
+985 PYQRNST
-992 LIPMS
+992 LIPVS
-997 SPDENGK
+997 APDENGK

-1021 PANAVLSAFSEGRL
+1021 PANAVLAAFSEGRL
-1035 RKDNATSIVMD
+1035 RKDNVTSIVMD
-1046 ALFGGAV
+1046 ALFGGAI
-1053 DPNQRKGAITE
+1053 DPNKRKGAITE

-1076 ERAFDVTIR
+1076 ERAFDVTVR

-1093 VIYYKDVDSADTIIA
+1093 VIYYPQDGADVIIA

-1120 GAVTSS
+1120 GALTSS
-1126 SRIWDGA
+1126 TRIWDGA

-1172 TSYNKDKSSLRSKF
+1172 TSYGKDKSNIRSKF
-1186 SRTAYSARTSP
+1186 SRNAYSARRTP
-1197 EEKLGSF
+1197 EEKLGAYA
-1204 SQYIKESYDS
+1204 QYVIESYDS
-1214 QNKMFQTIEDAQSL
+1214 QNKMFQIIEDAQNL
-1228 GISKREL
+1228 GIDDRTL
-1235 KKLFEKRLTQT
+1235 KKLFEKRLTKT

-1252 RGEFKPPSYSKD
+1252 KGEFKPPAYSKD
-1264 AFKSTV
+1264 AFKATV
-1270 ERLEAENPI
+1270 ERLEAENPL
-1279 EAAKIEDQNDVV
+1279 EAEKIEEQNDVV
-1291 MDIFD
+1291 MDIYD
-1296 DVQKDLKK
+1296 DVQRDLRK
-1304 FDLNQSLD
+1304 FDLGQSLTD
-1312 ALQKELDESLS
+1312 LQRELDESLS

-1329 RDLRSNLVAPTS
+1329 RDLRSDLVPPTT
-1341 GIERVAELQPP
+1341 GIEQVAELPP
-1352 AQIGTPVNQQ
+1352 PPQIGTPVNQQ
-1362 VAAAGNSV
+1362 VAVAGNTV
-1370 GNQYN
+1370 GNQFN
-1375 LFVNNPNAK
+1375 LFANNPNAK
-1384 ILFPRDFG
+1384 VLFPFG

>member
-11 ENQVEQPRGTDVG
+11 ENQIEQPRGSDVG

-48 SLGAMPIDYIA
+48 SLGAMPIDYLA
-59 NTDLLEGINNI
+59 NTDLLNGINDL

-87 VISQFGIPFGA
+87 VIAQFGVPFGA

-113 TMTQLGSLPSRAAK
+113 TMTQLGSLPTRAAK

-156 TISDLTGLTQQ
+156 TLSDLTGLTQQ
-167 TDFEGLSGKERAVEE
+167 TDFEGLTGKDRAVEE

-196 GGAVPLLPTAASLG
+196 GGAVPLLPTAASVG
-210 FRYGIIPGAK
+210 FRYGIVPGAK

-229 LEYVVDKPLTFA
+229 LEYVVDKPLSFA

-253 LQQSLIRS
+253 LQQSLIKS
-261 GSILKKG
+261 GSLIQKG
-268 AEKAGL
+268 VEKTGLAG
-274 TDDWRHRP
+274 DWRHRP
-282 IEGGAMSFVKR
+282 IEGGAISYIKR
-293 QLTRLAD
+293 NLTRLAD
-300 QFKSAKGLSGEI
+300 QFKSARGLTGEL
-312 KSVQDSAILKVAGQ
+312 KSVQDSAVTKIAGQ
-326 EKTLKSIAARIN
+326 EKTLKAIGGRIE
-338 DAQIALVK
+338 DAQRALIK
-346 NFKVKFDNGD
+346 NFKIKFDNGE
-356 SILKLHIENNKVKD
+356 SILKLQIENNKVKD

-380 DILATIPKDI
+380 DILATLPKDL

-396 FKDIIVKTNDKY
+396 FKDIIVKTNNKY

-418 AMLDYDSFSKQR
+418 AMLDYDSYAKQR

-453 KKQIKKDPE
+453 KEQIKKNPE
-462 QMATINAIA
+462 MMTAITNAAA
-471 KQTKTNV
+471 KSKTSV
-478 DVVLNQQT
+478 DVILNQQT

-491 NFKQQVIGS
+491 NFKKTVIQDNANPES
-500 NLDPSQVFTNIAK
+500 LFKEVAK
-513 ASGIN
+513 ASDID
-518 PEDVLKGT
+518 PKDVLKGNAQ
-526 DTVPDVIKKL
+526 VPDVIKKL
-536 LSVEEGATVG
+536 LSVEEGRTAG
-546 ELAFKGV
+546 ELAFKGA
-553 TKDATGRKITKDVE
+553 KDVSGKAITKDVATF
-567 NFLALNAGLDVVLSQ
+567 NALNAGLDVVLSQ
-582 SKNMYGK
+582 GKQMYGK
-589 LAFDDFVRTGLN
+589 LAFDDYLKKGLN
-601 TPANPRGLIH
+601 TIDNPTGLIH
-611 TAESMARLRLD
+611 TPESMARLRI
-622 QGPKAL
+622 QSGPGAM
-628 NNLANIAARENV
+628 NNLKNIASRERL
-640 PKIVSTSEL
+640 PDIVTTSEL
-649 FNGNYFAAPEI
+649 FNGRYFAAPEI

-674 YEIPFYKSFMALKAG
+674 YSIPFYKSFMALKAG
-689 AQISKTILSPMTQVR
+689 AQISKTILSPMTQIR

-776 DGKISFNKMMET
+776 DGKISFSKMMNT
-788 PIMQKLT
+788 PIMRKLT
-795 DVYQGADN
+795 DIYQGADN

-813 QGSLKTAYGDPSAII
+813 QGSLKSAYGDPSAII

-835 QAAKNADTFFRNYD
+835 QAANTFFRNYD
-849 DWFQTVAG
+849 DWFRTVAG
-857 RKLDRVNPLT
+857 RELDRINPLT

-889 PTYSKVPKII
+889 PTYSKVPMII

-929 KELTSTNPFIRQM
+929 RELTSTNPFIRQM

-967 LTGVDDDTM
+967 LTGVDDETM
-976 DAFQRSFAP
+976 DSFQRSFAP

-992 LIPMS
+992 LIPVS
-997 SPDENGK
+997 APDENGK

-1021 PANAVLSAFSEGRL
+1021 PANAILAAFSEGRL
-1035 RKDNATSIVMD
+1035 RQDNVTSIVMD
-1046 ALFGGAV
+1046 ALFGGAI
-1053 DPNQRKGAITE
+1053 DPNKRKGAITE

-1076 ERAFDVTIR
+1076 ERAFDVTVR

-1093 VIYYKDVDSADTIIA
+1093 VIYYPQDGADVIIA

-1120 GAVTSS
+1120 GALTSS

-1172 TSYNKDKSSLRSKF
+1172 TSYGKDKSNIRSKF
-1186 SRTAYSARTSP
+1186 SRKAYSARTSA
-1197 EEKLGSF
+1197 EEKLGAY
-1204 SQYIKESYDS
+1204 SQYVVESYDS
-1214 QNKMFQTIEDAQSL
+1214 QNKMYQIIEDATNL
-1228 GISKREL
+1228 GIDERTL
-1235 KKLFEKRLTQT
+1235 KKLFEKRLTKT
-1246 ETKALF
+1246 ETRALF
-1252 RGEFKPPSYSKD
+1252 RGEFKPPAYSKN

-1270 ERLEAENPI
+1270 ERLEAENPL
-1279 EAAKIEDQNDVV
+1279 EAEKIEEQNDVV
-1291 MDIFD
+1291 MDIYD
-1296 DVQKDLKK
+1296 DVQRDLRK
-1304 FDLNQSLD
+1304 FELGQSLTD
-1312 ALQKELDESLS
+1312 LQRELDESLS

-1329 RDLRSNLVAPTS
+1329 RDLRSDLVAPTT
-1341 GIERVAELQPP
+1341 GIEQVAELPP
-1352 AQIGTPVNQQ
+1352 PPQIGTPVNQQ
-1362 VAAAGNSV
+1362 VAAAGNTV
-1370 GNQYN
+1370 GNQFN
-1375 LFVNNPNAK
+1375 LFANNPNTR
-1384 ILFPRDFG
+1384 ILFPFG

>member
-11 ENQVEQPRGTDVG
+11 ENQIEQPRGSDVG

-48 SLGAMPIDYIA
+48 SLGAMPIDYLA
-59 NTDLLEGINNI
+59 NTDLLNGINDL

-87 VISQFGIPFGA
+87 VIAQFGVPFGA

-113 TMTQLGSLPSRAAK
+113 TMTQLGSLPTRAAK

-156 TISDLTGLTQQ
+156 TLSDLTGLTQQ
-167 TDFEGLSGKERAVEE
+167 TDFEGLTGKDRAVEE

-196 GGAVPLLPTAASLG
+196 GGAVPLLPTAASVG
-210 FRYGIIPGAK
+210 FRYGIVPGAK

-229 LEYVVDKPLTFA
+229 LEYVVDKPLSFA

-253 LQQSLIRS
+253 LQQSLIKS
-261 GSILKKG
+261 GSLIQKG
-268 AEKAGL
+268 VEKTGLAG
-274 TDDWRHRP
+274 DWRHRP
-282 IEGGAMSFVKR
+282 IEGGAISYIKR
-293 QLTRLAD
+293 NLTRLAD
-300 QFKSAKGLSGEI
+300 QFKSARGLTGEL
-312 KSVQDSAILKVAGQ
+312 KSVQDSAVTKIAGQ
-326 EKTLKSIAARIN
+326 EKTLKAIGGRIE
-338 DAQIALVK
+338 DAQRALIK
-346 NFKVKFDNGD
+346 NFKIKFDNGE
-356 SILKLHIENNKVKD
+356 SILKLQIENNKVKD

-380 DILATIPKDI
+380 DILATLPKDL

-396 FKDIIVKTNDKY
+396 FKDIIVKTNNKY

-418 AMLDYDSFSKQR
+418 AMLDYDSYAKQR

-453 KKQIKKDPE
+453 KEQIKKNPE
-462 QMATINAIA
+462 MMTAITNAAA
-471 KQTKTNV
+471 KSKTSV
-478 DVVLNQQT
+478 DVILNQQT

-491 NFKQQVIGS
+491 NFKKTVIQDNANPES
-500 NLDPSQVFTNIAK
+500 LFKEVAK
-513 ASGIN
+513 ASDID
-518 PEDVLKGT
+518 PRDVLKGNAQ
-526 DTVPDVIKKL
+526 VPDVIKKL
-536 LSVEEGATVG
+536 LSVEEGRTAG
-546 ELAFKGV
+546 ELAFKGA
-553 TKDATGRKITKDVE
+553 KDVSGKAITKDVATF
-567 NFLALNAGLDVVLSQ
+567 NALNAGLDVVLSQ
-582 SKNMYGK
+582 GKQMYGK
-589 LAFDDFVRTGLN
+589 LAFDDYLKKGLN
-601 TPANPRGLIH
+601 TIDNPTGLIH
-611 TAESMARLRLD
+611 TPESMARLRI
-622 QGPKAL
+622 QSGPGAM
-628 NNLANIAARENV
+628 NNLKNIASRERL
-640 PKIVSTSEL
+640 PDIVTTSEL
-649 FNGNYFAAPEI
+649 FNGRYFAAPEI

-674 YEIPFYKSFMALKAG
+674 YSIPFYKSFMALKAG
-689 AQISKTILSPMTQVR
+689 AQISKTILSPMTQIR

-776 DGKISFNKMMET
+776 DGKISFSKMMNT
-788 PIMQKLT
+788 PIMRKLT
-795 DVYQGADN
+795 DIYQGADN

-813 QGSLKTAYGDPSAII
+813 QGSLKSAYGDPSAII

-849 DWFQTVAG
+849 DWFRTVAG
-857 RKLDRVNPLT
+857 RELDRINPLT

-889 PTYSKVPKII
+889 PTYSKVPMII

-929 KELTSTNPFIRQM
+929 RELTSTNPFIRQM

-967 LTGVDDDTM
+967 LTGVDDETM
-976 DAFQRSFAP
+976 DSFQRSFAP

-992 LIPMS
+992 LIPVS
-997 SPDENGK
+997 APDENGK

-1021 PANAVLSAFSEGRL
+1021 PANAILAAFSEGRL
-1035 RKDNATSIVMD
+1035 RQDNVTSIVMD
-1046 ALFGGAV
+1046 ALFGGAI
-1053 DPNQRKGAITE
+1053 DPNKRKGAITE

-1076 ERAFDVTIR
+1076 ERAFDVTVR

-1093 VIYYKDVDSADTIIA
+1093 VIYYPQDGADVIIA

-1120 GAVTSS
+1120 GALTSS

-1172 TSYNKDKSSLRSKF
+1172 TSYGKDKSNIRSKF
-1186 SRTAYSARTSP
+1186 SRKAYSARTSA
-1197 EEKLGSF
+1197 EEKLGAY
-1204 SQYIKESYDS
+1204 SQYVVESYDS
-1214 QNKMFQTIEDAQSL
+1214 QNKMYQIIEDATNL
-1228 GISKREL
+1228 GIDERTL
-1235 KKLFEKRLTQT
+1235 KKLFEKRLTKT
-1246 ETKALF
+1246 ETRALF
-1252 RGEFKPPSYSKD
+1252 RGEFKPPAYSKN

-1270 ERLEAENPI
+1270 ERLEAENPL
-1279 EAAKIEDQNDVV
+1279 EAEKIEEQNDVV
-1291 MDIFD
+1291 MDIYD
-1296 DVQKDLKK
+1296 DVQRDLRK
-1304 FDLNQSLD
+1304 FELGQSLTD
-1312 ALQKELDESLS
+1312 LQRELDESLS

-1329 RDLRSNLVAPTS
+1329 RDLRSDLVAPTT
-1341 GIERVAELQPP
+1341 GIEQVAELPP
-1352 AQIGTPVNQQ
+1352 PPQIGTPVNQQ
-1362 VAAAGNSV
+1362 VAAAGNTV
-1370 GNQYN
+1370 GNQFN
-1375 LFVNNPNAK
+1375 LFANNPNTR
-1384 ILFPRDFG
+1384 ILFPFG

>member
-11 ENQVEQPRGTDVG
+11 ENQVKQPRGTDVG
-24 FTDYLIDVPVGAVKG
+24 FTDYLIDAPVGAIKG

-48 SLGAMPIDYIA
+48 SLGAMPIDYLA
-59 NTDLLEGINNI
+59 NTDLLNGINNI

-76 DTKTAVGDITS
+76 DTKTAVGDISS
-87 VISQFGIPFGA
+87 VITQFGVPFGA

-113 TMTQLGSLPSRAAK
+113 TMTQLGSLPTRAAK

-136 YYGTLGGLT
+136 YYGSLGGLT
-145 DFAVSTPGKLG
+145 DFAVSTPDKLG
-156 TISDLTGLTQQ
+156 TLSDLTGLTQQ
-167 TDFEGLSGKERAVEE
+167 TDLRGLSGRDRAVET

-196 GGAVPLLPTAASLG
+196 GAAVPLLPTAASLG

-241 INRIV
+241 MNRIV

-268 AEKAGL
+268 AEKIGLAG
-274 TDDWRHRP
+274 DWRHRP
-282 IEGGAMSFVKR
+282 VEGGFISHVKR
-293 QLTRLAD
+293 QLVRLAD
-300 QFKSAKGLSGEI
+300 QFKSAKGLTGEI
-312 KSVQDSAILKVAGQ
+312 KSVQDSANFKVEAGK
-326 EKTLKSIAARIN
+326 KTLQSITGGIE
-338 DAQIALVK
+338 DAQRNMIK
-346 NFKVKFDNGD
+346 DFKVKFDNGD
-356 SILKLHIENNKVKD
+356 SILKLQVENNKVKD

-396 FKDIIVKTNDKY
+396 FKDIINKSTQKF
-408 KIFGADLKQM
+408 KIFGGDVDLKQM
-418 AMLDYDSFSKQR
+418 AMLDYDSYAKQR
-430 FGAFNNKKF
+430 FGAFNNEKF
-439 RFNPLLE
+439 KFNPLLE

-453 KKQIKKDPE
+453 KKQIQKDPI
-462 QMATINAIA
+462 QMANINKRAT
-471 KQTKTNV
+471 QTKKSV
-478 DVVLNQQT
+478 DVLLNQET

-491 NFKQQVIGS
+491 NFKQDVIS
-500 NLDPSQVFTNIAK
+500 ANKKPDQVFQNIAE
-513 ASGIN
+513 ASRIN
-518 PEDVLKGT
+518 PKDVLKGS
-526 DTVPDVIKKL
+526 DQVPDVIKKL
-536 LSVEEGATVG
+536 LSVEEGRTAG
-546 ELAFKGV
+546 ELAFKGA
-553 TKDATGRKITKDVE
+553 KDASGKAITKDVE
-567 NFLALNAGLDVVLSQ
+567 TFNALNAGLDVVLSQ
-582 SKNMYGK
+582 SKQIYGK
-589 LAFDDFVRTGLN
+589 LAFDDFIRTGLN

-611 TAESMARLRLD
+611 TTESMSRLRLRNEL
-622 QGPKAL
+622 PKL
-628 NNLANIAARENV
+628 SQIAKREKLPDTV
-640 PKIVSTSEL
+640 QQSEL
-649 FNGNYFAAPEI
+649 FQGNYFAAPEI

-674 YEIPFYKSFMALKAG
+674 YTIPFYKSFMALKAG

-776 DGKISFNKMMET
+776 DGKISFNKMMNT
-788 PIMQKLT
+788 PIMRKLT
-795 DVYQGADN
+795 DIYQGADN

-813 QGSLKTAYGDPSAII
+813 QGSLKTAFGDPSAVI
-828 TGAKAGT
+828 TGAKVGT

-889 PTYSKVPKII
+889 PTYSKVPKIV

-929 KELTSTNPFIRQM
+929 KELTSKNPFIRQM

-967 LTGVDDDTM
+967 LTGVDDETM
-976 DAFQRSFAP
+976 DSFQRSFAP
-985 PYQKNST
+985 PYQRNST
-992 LIPMS
+992 LIPMT

-1021 PANAVLSAFSEGRL
+1021 PANAVLAAFSEGRL
-1035 RKDNATSIVMD
+1035 NKDNVNDIVMN

-1076 ERAFDVTIR
+1076 ERAFDVTVR

-1093 VIYYKDVDSADTIIA
+1093 VIYYKDIDSADTIIA

-1120 GAVTSS
+1120 GALTSS
-1126 SRIWDGA
+1126 TRIWDGA

-1151 ALLSGVRVEEAKPLA
+1151 ALLSGVRVEEAKPLS

-1172 TSYNKDKSSLRSKF
+1172 TSYNKDKSSIRSKF
-1186 SRTAYSARTSP
+1186 SRKAYSARNTP
-1197 EEKLGSF
+1197 EEKLGAF
-1204 SQYIKESYDS
+1204 SQFIKESYDS
-1214 QNKMFQTIEDAQSL
+1214 QNKMFQVIQDAQNL
-1228 GISKREL
+1228 GIDESEL
-1235 KKLFEKRLTQT
+1235 KEKFGKRLTKI
-1246 ETKALF
+1246 EINSLF
-1252 RGEFKPPSYSKD
+1252 NGEFKPPSYSKD

-1279 EAAKIEDQNDVV
+1279 DAAKIEEQNDVV
-1291 MDIFD
+1291 MDIFNS
-1296 DVQKDLKK
+1296 VQRDLKG
-1304 FDLNQSLD
+1304 FDLGQSLND
-1312 ALQKELDESLS
+1312 LQLEIDESLS

-1329 RDLRSNLVAPTS
+1329 RDLRSNLVSPTT
-1341 GIERVAELQPP
+1341 GIEQVAELQPP
-1352 AQIGTPVNQQ
+1352 PQIGTPVNQQ
-1362 VAAAGNSV
+1362 VAAAGNTV